1 MRIFQI
7 VILFFITFQTWNG
20 CFGQT
25 IEQLIQK
32 DELSEN
38 VSEKSDRFRKIA
50 NLSQKKADYVTS
62 INYAEQAI
70 ELSKS
75 IGDRQSESIGYNII
89 AISYLRMG
97 DYYNCIKYQN
107 KALYIAKMRGAKKDI
122 AASYNNIGSIYTM
135 QGKYIEALPLHL
147 EAIKLSLEI
156 EDMEGIATSHGN
168 AGNVYF
174 YMKDFQQTIYHYRE
188 SQKIYKS
195 AGSLIGTMI
204 IEINIGNVY
213 LEEGSYQKALDN
225 YLTGLKMNDEVDNFN
240 IKADNY
246 INIATVYQ
254 KLKNYNKALEYSL
267 LAVDSKIKVKDKNGL
282 ANAYIVLGSSYIN
295 LDDRK
300 NAESNLYEGVRVAQE
315 VGSINYLSELFLNL
329 SILNEKYNDHNKALQ
344 YYKKHIVYTDSI
356 SNQETKE
363 KISELKVQYE
373 TEKKDIQIQLL
384 TKDKLLKEGTLR
396 QIVLESE
403 KREQAFEII
412 QGEKLLNELQL
423 KLNEEE
429 IAVKDLDIQRKDNEL
444 EIAQLENEIKQA
456 SLLEEK
462 SKRRNWIIVSVL
474 TLLLGSIAV
483 FFFYQKRKNAYKL
496 SLATWELKTLR
507 NQMKP
512 HFIFNALSSINN
524 FIAKNESATASNY
537 LVSFSKLIRQTLN
550 NAAAEMIPLSE
561 EIDAAKALID
571 IESINIASDLTYEI
585 TVDETL
591 EEEEILVPSLIL
603 QPFVENAI
611 WHGIVPKRE
620 AGEIKINIY
629 KKEHHLIC
637 EIADNGIGREKSAV
651 NSSRHK
657 SQSFGL
663 KITKERLDIL
673 SKKHR
678 IESKFE
684 FEDLNPGLKV
694 IISLPYFD
702 DSNKD

>member
-1 MRIFQI
+1 MKIFQI
-7 VILFFITFQTWNG
+7 AILFIAFQTWNG

-32 DELSEN
+32 AELN
-38 VSEKSDRFRKIA
+38 KNLSEKSDQYRKIA
-50 NLSQKKADYVTS
+50 DLSQKKADYVNA
-62 INYAEQAI
+62 IKYAEKAS

-75 IGDRQSESIGYNII
+75 IGDIQGESIAYNLI

-107 KALYIAKMRGAKKDI
+107 KALDIAKMRGAKKDI
-122 AASYNNIGSIYTM
+122 AASYNNIGSVYTM
-135 QGKYIEALPLHL
+135 QGKYNEALPLHL
-147 EAIKLSLEI
+147 EALKLSLEI
-156 EDMEGIATSHGN
+156 EDLEGVATSHGN

-174 YMKDFQQTIYHYRE
+174 YIKDYQQTIYHYRE
-188 SQKIYKS
+188 SQKIYQS
-195 AGSLIGTMI
+195 VGSMLGTMI

-225 YLTGLKMNDEVDNFN
+225 FLKAIKMNDEVDNLN
-240 IKADNY
+240 ITADNY

-254 KLKNYNKALEYSL
+254 KLNNYDKALEYAL
-267 LAVDSKIKVKDKNGL
+267 LAVDSKIKVKDRNGL
-282 ANAYIVLGSSYIN
+282 ANAYNILGNTYLN
-295 LDDRK
+295 LNDRK
-300 NAESNLYEGVRVAQE
+300 NAEINLYEGIKVARE
-315 VGSINYLSELFLNL
+315 IGSLNFLSELYLNL
-329 SILNEKYNDHNKALQ
+329 SELNEKFNEHYKALQ
-344 YYKKHIVYTDSI
+344 YFKKHIECTDSI
-356 SNQETKE
+356 SIQETKE
-363 KISELKVQYE
+363 KIAELKAQYE
-373 TEKKDIQIQLL
+373 TEKKDIQILLL
-384 TKDKLLKEGTLR
+384 TKDKLLKEGKLR

-403 KREQAFEII
+403 KREQAFEFI

-423 KLNEEE
+423 ILNEEE

-456 SLLEEK
+456 SLLGEK
-462 SKRRNWIIVSVL
+462 SKRRYWIIVSAL
-474 TLLLGSIAV
+474 TLLLGSISV
-483 FFFYQKRKNAYKL
+483 FFFYQKLKNAYKL

-512 HFIFNALSSINN
+512 HFLFNALSSINN
-524 FIAKNESATASNY
+524 FIAKNESAKASNY
-537 LVSFSKLIRQTLN
+537 LVSFSKLIRKTLN
-550 NAAAEMIPLSE
+550 NAASEMIPLSE
-561 EIDAAKALID
+561 EIDTAKAIID
-571 IESINIASDLTYEI
+571 IESINITSDLTYEI

-603 QPFVENAI
+603 QPFLENAI

-620 AGEIKINIY
+620 AGKIKINVY
-629 KKEHHLIC
+629 KKGRHLIC
-637 EIADNGIGREKSAV
+637 EIADNGIGREQSAS

-657 SQSFGL
+657 SQSLGL

-694 IISLPYFD
+694 IISLPYLS
-702 DSNKD
+702 DSDKD